1 MSPKI
6 KRLESTII
14 RVLSDILNY
23 EVKHPDIDFLT
34 LTATKLT
41 TDLSHLKVYY
51 TLLNNDEETKERVA
65 LALEK
70 SNSFIRT
77 MLVQKVKMRKSPAI
91 HFIYDESLERG
102 NKILIGLRK
111 IIK

>member
-14 RVLSDILNY
+14 RVLSDIINH

-51 TLLNNDEETKERVA
+51 TLLNNDEETKEKVA

-70 SNSFIRT
+70 SKSFIRT
-77 MLVQKVKMRKSPAI
+77 ILVQKVKMRKSPAL
-91 HFIYDESLERG
+91 HFLYDESLERG
-102 NKILIGLRK
+102 NKIAEGLK
-111 IIK
+111 KVI

>member
-14 RVLSDILNY
+14 RVLSDILNN

-41 TDLSHLKVYY
+41 SDLSHLKVYY
-51 TLLNNDEETKERVA
+51 TLLNNDENSKAKVA
-65 LALEK
+65 TALEK
-70 SNSFIRT
+70 SKSYIRT
-77 MLVQKVKMRKSPAI
+77 MLVQKVKMRKSPAL

-102 NKILIGLRK
+102 NKIAEGLK
-111 IIK
+111 EVL